1 MARKF
6 ASKKQWRWAFA
17 NRKTWAHRW
26 AHRNQRSKPYGVLP
40 RSKGAGKGRR
50 AR

>member
-17 NRKTWAHRW
+17 TRQAFARRW
-26 AHRNQRSKPYGVLP
+26 AHRNQRSRPYRTLP
-40 RSKGAGKGRR
+40 TRSRGGRR
-50 AR
+50 RR